1 MKLKNE
7 NFVYGAWKI
16 FEKYFNFE
24 ISNKKR
30 QDYNLI
36 YFTE

>member
-16 FEKYFNFE
+16 FEKYFKAQK
-24 ISNKKR
+24 SN
-30 QDYNLI
+30 QNLI
-36 YFTE
+36 FI

>member
-24 ISNKKR
+24 KSKN
-30 QDYNLI
+30 
-36 YFTE
+36 